1 MDRLDAMHMF
11 VRVVETGSFTKVAQE
26 FATTQPTVTKQVAA
40 MEARLKVRL
49 LNRNTRGVSLTE
61 AGALYY
67 EKCKIIVS
75 DVAEAENVVKVRQ
88 TQVQG
93 QLRIGSSVAFGRRVL
108 IPLAMDFMKHNPQ
121 VQVDLS
127 FEDRYTDLVAN
138 GIDVALRLG
147 KLADSSLGARML
159 GVNPWVLVASNT
171 YLRKHGTPRR
181 PSDLK
186 EHSTLIYSSV
196 QGNDIWRLRNA
207 SGEPVSIPVTGRL
220 RSNNLSA
227 LLAAARSHMGIA
239 ALPRYVAQDSLKDGR
254 VVESNYNDYPVLR
267 LNEMP
272 AVEVHLV
279 ASSEKS
285 SGVGE
290 PGTPPI
296 APAVANAVFALNGQ
310 RLRELPFQLAATT
323 PAEA

>member
-11 VRVVETGSFTKVAQE
+11 VRVVETGSFTQVARE

-138 GIDVALRLG
+138 GIDVALRL
-147 KLADSSLGARML
+147 
-159 GVNPWVLVASNT
+159 
-171 YLRKHGTPRR
+171 

-254 VVESNYNDYPVLR
+254 VVEVLKTCRLPEQEIHAVYPSPR
-267 LNEMP
+267 LVP
-272 AVEVHLV
+272 QKVQ
-279 ASSEKS
+279 SF
-285 SGVGE
+285 
-290 PGTPPI
+290 I
-296 APAVANAVFALNGQ
+296 AFLQGKFDDAWW
-310 RLRELPFQLAATT
+310 EDLPRGG
-323 PAEA
+323 

>member
-11 VRVVETGSFTKVAQE
+11 VRVVETSSFTKVAHE
-26 FATTQPTVTKQVAA
+26 FATTQPTVTKQIAA

-67 EKCKIIVS
+67 EKCKTIVN
-75 DVAEAENVVKVRQ
+75 DVAEAESVVQVRQ

-108 IPLAMDFMKHNPQ
+108 VPLALEFMKHNPQ

-147 KLADSSLGARML
+147 KLADSSLGARTL
-159 GVNPWVLVASNT
+159 GVNPWVLVASPT
-171 YLRKHGTPRR
+171 YLRKRGTPRR

-186 EHSTLIYSSV
+186 EHATLIYSSV

-207 SGEPVSIPVTGRL
+207 SGEPVSVAVTGRL

-227 LLAAARSHMGIA
+227 LLAASRSHMGIA
-239 ALPRYVAQDSLKDGR
+239 ALPRYVAHDSLEAGR
-254 VVESNYNDYPVLR
+254 VVEVLKTCRLPEQEIHAVYPSPR
-267 LNEMP
+267 LVP
-272 AVEVHLV
+272 QKVQ
-279 ASSEKS
+279 SF
-285 SGVGE
+285 
-290 PGTPPI
+290 I
-296 APAVANAVFALNGQ
+296 AFLQGRFDAQ
-310 RLRELPFQLAATT
+310 WWETLPRGA
-323 PAEA
+323 

>member
-11 VRVVETGSFTKVAQE
+11 VRVVETGSFTKVAHE

-67 EKCKIIVS
+67 EKCKIIVT
-75 DVAEAENVVKVRQ
+75 DVADAENVVKVRQ

-108 IPLAMDFMKHNPQ
+108 IPLAMEFMKHNPQ

-138 GIDVALRLG
+138 GIDVALRMG

-159 GVNPWVLVASNT
+159 GINPWVLVASNT

-186 EHSTLIYSSV
+186 EHSTLI
-196 QGNDIWRLRNA
+196 
-207 SGEPVSIPVTGRL
+207 
-220 RSNNLSA
+220 
-227 LLAAARSHMGIA
+227 
-239 ALPRYVAQDSLKDGR
+239 
-254 VVESNYNDYPVLR
+254 
-267 LNEMP
+267 
-272 AVEVHLV
+272 
-279 ASSEKS
+279 
-285 SGVGE
+285 
-290 PGTPPI
+290 
-296 APAVANAVFALNGQ
+296 
-310 RLRELPFQLAATT
+310 
-323 PAEA
+323 

>member
-11 VRVVETGSFTKVAQE
+11 VRVVETGSFTKVAHE

-40 MEARLKVRL
+40 METRLKVRL

-67 EKCKIIVS
+67 EKCKAIVN
-75 DVAEAENVVKVRQ
+75 DVAEADKVVQVRQ

-108 IPLAMDFMKHNPQ
+108 IPLALEFMTHNPQ
-121 VQVDLS
+121 VQIDLS

-147 KLADSSLGARML
+147 ARTL
-159 GVNPWVLVASNT
+159 GVNPWVLVASPT
-171 YLRKHGTPRR
+171 YLRKRGTPRR

-186 EHSTLIYSSV
+186 EHATLIYSSV
-196 QGNDIWRLRNA
+196 QGNDLWRLRNA
-207 SGEPVSIPVTGRL
+207 SGEPVSVPVTGRL

-227 LLAAARSHMGIA
+227 LLAASRSHMGIA
-239 ALPRYVAQDSLKDGR
+239 ALPRYVAHDSLQAGR
-254 VVESNYNDYPVLR
+254 VVEVLKTCRLPEQEIHAVYPSPR
-267 LNEMP
+267 LVP
-272 AVEVHLV
+272 QKVQ
-279 ASSEKS
+279 SF
-285 SGVGE
+285 
-290 PGTPPI
+290 I
-296 APAVANAVFALNGQ
+296 AFLQGQ
-310 RLRELPFQLAATT
+310 FDAEWWETLPRGA
-323 PAEA
+323 